1 MLARADWHIL
11 FLAGSVERERLGMD
25 DLALNRTVLAP
36 QTPSD
41 LARLVVRAEL
51 FIGNDSGPGHLAAAV
66 GTRTLSIFGPT
77 DPDLWRPRGRNR
89 CEMIRAPQGEL
100 EQLTTKTVFEAATAM
115 LL

>member
-1 MLARADWHIL
+1 MQFARGD
-11 FLAGSVERERLGMD
+11 SVVARGLVGRPE
-25 DLALNRTVLAP
+25 LNDCIGTVLAP

-41 LARLVVRAEL
+41 LARLVARAEL